1 MKIVCIVQAR
11 ISSSRLP
18 AKILLPGYNKPLLFH
33 LIERLKKSSLINDV
47 IVATSKNPL
56 DDLIYDLCILKKI
69 KVYRGSSNDLLKRY
83 YYCAKAYK
91 ADHIV
96 RITSDCPL
104 IDPKIIDLMIRRYL
118 SLKNID
124 FLSNTHPP
132 SYPDGFD
139 IEIFGFSAL
148 QKAFRLAKKSYERE
162 HVTPFMW
169 DNPNKF
175 KISNYTNLK
184 NNKLYKK
191 YRLTL
196 DYKEDFFVIWS
207 IFNKLYKKKK
217 YFELKHIISFL
228 KKRPKIL
235 KNNHLIKV
243 NWYKD
248 HYNELKTI
256 NKEDVKI
263 LKKNV

>member
-18 AKILLPGYNKPLLFH
+18 AKILLPGYNKPLLLH
-33 LIERLKKSSLINDV
+33 LIERLKKSKLINSV

-56 DDLIYDLCILKKI
+56 DDLIYDLCSLKKI
-69 KVYRGSSNDLLKRY
+69 KVYRGNLNDLLSRY
-83 YYCAKAYK
+83 YNCAKK
-91 ADHIV
+91 HNADHIV
-96 RITSDCPL
+96 RVTSDCPL
-104 IDPKIIDLMIRRYL
+104 IDPKIIDLMIRKYL
-118 SLKNID
+118 SLKKLD

-139 IEIFGFSAL
+139 VEIFSFHAL
-148 QKAFRLAKKSYERE
+148 EKAFRSAKKSYERE
-162 HVTPFMW
+162 HVTPFIW
-169 DNPNKF
+169 DNPKKF
-175 KISNYTNLK
+175 RLFNYTTLK
-184 NNKLYKK
+184 NDNLYKK

-196 DYKEDFFVIWS
+196 DYKEDFFVIWG
-207 IFNKLYKKKK
+207 IFNALYKKKK
-217 YFELKHIISFL
+217 YFELKHIIDFL

-248 HYNELKTI
+248 HYNQLKTI
-256 NKEDVKI
+256 SKKDVKV
-263 LKKNV
+263 LKKYV

>member
-18 AKILLPGYNKPLLFH
+18 AKILLPGYNKPLLLH
-33 LIERLKKSSLINDV
+33 LIERLKKSSFINDV

-56 DDLIYDLCILKKI
+56 DDLIYDLCNLKKI
-69 KVYRGSSNDLLKRY
+69 KVYRGSLNDLLNRY
-83 YYCAKAYK
+83 YHCAKKHK

-104 IDPKIIDLMIRRYL
+104 IDPKIIDLMIKKYL
-118 SLKNID
+118 SLKNAD

-139 IEIFGFSAL
+139 VEIFSFQAL
-148 QKAFRLAKKSYERE
+148 QKAFRSAKKNYERE
-162 HVTPFMW
+162 HVTPFIW
-169 DNPNKF
+169 DNPKKF
-175 KISNYTNLK
+175 NIFNYTNLK
-184 NNKLYKK
+184 NNELYKK

-207 IFNKLYKKKK
+207 IFNKLYKTKK
-217 YFELKHIISFL
+217 YFELKHIINFL

-248 HYNELKTI
+248 HYNQLKTI
-256 NKEDVKI
+256 NKNDVKI
-263 LKKNV
+263 LKKDV